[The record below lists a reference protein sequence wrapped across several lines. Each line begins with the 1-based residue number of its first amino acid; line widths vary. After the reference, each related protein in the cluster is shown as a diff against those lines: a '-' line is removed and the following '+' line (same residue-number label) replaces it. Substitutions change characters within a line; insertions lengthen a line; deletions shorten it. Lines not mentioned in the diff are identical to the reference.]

1 MNFSRGGIFFA
12 ETFAHRRAAK
22 FAWLLDFRNK
32 WLFYSQKKTAKLNE
46 ALPVKFVLAAPAY

>member
-1 MNFSRGGIFFA
+1 MNFFARRNFFT

-22 FAWLLDFRNK
+22 FAWLLDFRTK

>member
-1 MNFSRGGIFFA
+1 MNFFARRNFFA

-22 FAWLLDFRNK
+22 FAWLLDFRTK